1 MKKLILIS
9 TYLALSL
16 AVHAEKKYITDGFG
30 IWSTDD
36 FKKFT
41 PVLACTNPI
50 LGEGGILTTQ
60 TVDEFSHF
68 IFYIKSGKN
77 NDFSEYQFALH
88 NFKESKRTEIYAI
101 NRKSLNRELRSAFY
115 SENGIFCLELSID
128 SEADFYITKR
138 TLESPKVISEYKLEN
153 FLIKNRYMNIWS
165 MYVDE
170 KNERSLFITAGNN
183 GWPESMKIVSLRSGK
198 EIFSKETNFRELF
211 VEDGNVYLS
220 VQNKLFTANYIEENV
235 SLNEVKTFV
244 PKKEKIIAMRKN
256 YDIYV
261 LRSEYNRFNPIRR
274 FLFGGDSQIWTY
286 YVCKIQNG
294 ELEKVRKL
302 KKM

>member
-1 MKKLILIS
+1 MRKLFFLVQMLFAS
-9 TYLALSL
+9 FLY
-16 AVHAEKKYITDGFG
+16 AEKQYISEGFG
-30 IWSTDD
+30 IWSTADL
-36 FKKFT
+36 KKFT
-41 PVLACTNPI
+41 PVMRCTNPI
-50 LGEGGILTTQ
+50 LGEGSILTTQ
-60 TVDEFSHF
+60 TVDEFNHF
-68 IFYIKSGKN
+68 IFYRKTGTHYEF
-77 NDFSEYQFALH
+77 DEYQFALN
-88 NFKESKRTEIYAI
+88 NFKDSKRTEIYSI
-101 NRKSLNRELRSAFY
+101 NRKSINRELRAAFY

-153 FLIKNRYMNIWS
+153 FLIQNRYMNIWS

-170 KNERSLFITAGNN
+170 KNERALFITAGNN

-261 LRSEYNRFNPIRR
+261 LRSEYNRFNPIHR

-294 ELEKVRKL
+294 KLAKVKKL
-302 KKM
+302 KKP